1 MDGTSLIRVPRR
13 TIRGGERF
21 LGWFTVAAVLIG
33 LYGEV
38 TAPLLL
44 ALAADVA
51 VGKLIFQTMAERRD
65 AAAWG

>member
-1 MDGTSLIRVPRR
+1 MDGTSLIRAPRR

-21 LGWFTVAAVLIG
+21 LGWFTVADVLIG

-51 VGKLIFQTMAERRD
+51 VGKLIFQTMAERRA